1 MNIGFKYRRIGSFMI
16 DLAIVRMFAQIGIEV
31 YFGII
36 TFLGKGA
43 GLSLS
48 PESLL
53 TLPILLLLS
62 VIALLV
68 FIGVYVGYHWLCYRL
83 LGNSLSRYFLGLKVV
98 SSYGEPMTRKRY
110 LKREFEK
117 MVLCIATVGVYL
129 FYSAA
134 QFITFGYPPY
144 HDKRNNTRVVES

>member
-144 HDKRNNTRVVES
+144 HDKRNNTQVVES